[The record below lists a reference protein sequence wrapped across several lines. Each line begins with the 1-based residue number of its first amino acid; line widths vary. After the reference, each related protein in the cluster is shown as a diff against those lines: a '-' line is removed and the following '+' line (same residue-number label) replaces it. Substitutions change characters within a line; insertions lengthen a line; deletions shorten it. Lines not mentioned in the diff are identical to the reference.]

1 MVSGRIMVVKNFLVI
16 LVLGLLYAT
25 ISFADFSPDG
35 SQMVFSSNM
44 SGRHH
49 IFISDSDGSNTKR
62 ISREGGNY
70 FNPVWSPMGDFIAF
84 EKIENDQAYIGVMEI
99 DGSNERMLAKG
110 FRLENPAWTLD
121 GGKILHN
128 KIDESGKVE
137 LFIVDLDGYNYIR
150 IIPIPKF

>member
-1 MVSGRIMVVKNFLVI
+1 MVVKKFLVI

-35 SQMVFSSNM
+35 SKMVFSSNM

-62 ISREGGNY
+62 ISREAGSY

-84 EKIENDQAYIGVMEI
+84 EKIENDQPYIGVMEI
-99 DGSNERMLAKG
+99 DGSNERMLIKG
-110 FRLENPAWTLD
+110 YKLENPAWTLD
-121 GGKILHN
+121 GRRILYN
-128 KIDESGKVE
+128 KIDESGMVK
-137 LFIVDLDGYNYIR
+137 LFIVDLTGYNETN
-150 IIPIPKF
+150 IIPGP